1 MAQAPQPRQ
10 FEINPTGA
18 EVPPLLLGFMGPPGG
33 GKTKSALRVAD
44 GIARVRGGK
53 PLLIDTEAGRA
64 LKYRRGPHNPQ
75 GHDFDYIR
83 FSPPFVPA
91 DFLAAIKQALR
102 RNPAAIIIDSMS
114 DEHEGEGGVL
124 DWHDAEVP
132 KMGGNEWAA
141 WSKPK
146 ASRRALIAGIQ
157 QIDTPLIFT
166 FRARE
171 KTVTKQGSRTPVNI
185 GYMPIAPSEI
195 VHTLDLTCLLPPR
208 ANGVPLWDSPKE
220 GEDFVIKLPEFLV
233 PYIVKGAVLN
243 EELGE
248 ALARWQAGDGAKAAA
263 TDATGNG
270 GPKPQRTPEQL
281 TDSYIAGLAAPP
293 EGRVASLDDLQ
304 AYQLEPRT
312 AAWVEKMR
320 KTRPD
325 LHDRIVTANS
335 RRARELVPPD
345 DDETPEARDYPEHGD
360 DDLQPMDERQGD
372 SLFDRGGDEEG

>member
-1 MAQAPQPRQ
+1 MAQAPQPRR
-10 FEINPTGA
+10 FEINPQGA

-64 LKYRRGPHNPQ
+64 LKYRRGPLNPN

-91 DFLAAIKQALR
+91 DFLAAIKQALA

-124 DWHDAEVP
+124 DWHDADVP

-171 KTVTKQGSRTPVNI
+171 KTVTKPGSRAPVNI

-208 ANGVPLWDSPKE
+208 ANGVPVWDSPKE

-233 PYIVKGAVLN
+233 PYIVKGSVLN

-248 ALARWQAGDGAKAAA
+248 ALARWQKGEGTGATT
-263 TDATGNG
+263 TDNGG
-270 GPKPQRTPEQL
+270 GPKVQRTPEQL
-281 TDSYIAGLAAPP
+281 TDSYIANLAAPP
-293 EGRVASLDDLQ
+293 EGRVATLEDLQ

-320 KTRPD
+320 TTRPD
-325 LHDRIVTANS
+325 LHDRIVSANT
-335 RRARELVPPD
+335 RRARELAPPD
-345 DDETPEARDYPEHGD
+345 DGEDGVELGDYPDHGD
-360 DDLQPMDERQGD
+360 EDMVPMDERQGD
-372 SLFDRGGDEEG
+372 SLFDHGGDDR